1 MNRSTAR
8 TPAKA
13 IAALL
18 LYAVFGAAWAQ
29 QSYEPPEGTA
39 GAVVIGPDVVTAL
52 RDDERARRDD
62 ERARREEAREEYAAE
77 RAFAERRKRM
87 IDECQDNHGSEI
99 DCERE
104 TDTELRAEGLPW
116 HTRVFRGGAFR

>member
-1 MNRSTAR
+1 MNRATAR
-8 TPAKA
+8 TAAKA

-18 LYAVFGAAWAQ
+18 LYAAFGAAWAQ
-29 QSYEPPEGTA
+29 QPYEPP
-39 GAVVIGPDVVTAL
+39 VVIGPDLVARAL
-52 RDDERARRDD
+52 RDDERARRD
-62 ERARREEAREEYAAE
+62 EAREEYAAE